1 MLLSTLTAN
10 WALRMSELSRSKPV
24 IVLYKMF
31 RSRPLLVISALA
43 GLLAALVLP
52 LAVQTGVWVRVVVGW
67 NLGSLLYLA
76 LILTLMTRSNPED
89 IRARALRQNDGKRL
103 ILLLAVVSA
112 FVCLGSIVELLAI
125 AKDLQGYH
133 RLSHIALAVL
143 TVLTSW
149 FFTQF
154 MFATHYAHEYYSAF
168 TRGVEPGLQF
178 PGATD
183 PDYLDFVYF
192 ACVIGTSGQTADVSI
207 SSKTMRR
214 VGLIHCVLAF
224 FFNTTLIALTIN
236 IAASLI

>member
-1 MLLSTLTAN
+1 
-10 WALRMSELSRSKPV
+10 MSEPLRRKPL
-24 IVLYKMF
+24 IVFYKMI
-31 RSRPLLVISALA
+31 RSRPLLAISAVA

-52 LAVQTGVWVRVVVGW
+52 LVVQTGLWVRVIVGW

-76 LILTLMTRSNPED
+76 LILTLMTQSNPED
-89 IRARALRQNDGKRL
+89 IRARALRQNDGKRV
-103 ILLLAVVSA
+103 ILFLAVVSA

-125 AKDLQGYH
+125 AKDLQGFH
-133 RLSHIALAVL
+133 RVWHISLAGL

-149 FFTQF
+149 VFTQF

-168 TRGVEPGLQF
+168 TRGDEPGLQF

-207 SSKTMRR
+207 SSKPMRR
-214 VGLIHCVLAF
+214 VGLLHCVLAF

>member
-1 MLLSTLTAN
+1 
-10 WALRMSELSRSKPV
+10 MSEPPSRKPL
-24 IVLYKMF
+24 IVLYKMI

-43 GLLAALVLP
+43 GLLTALVLP
-52 LAVQTGVWVRVVVGW
+52 LIVQTGVWVRLIVGW
-67 NLGSLLYLA
+67 NLGSVLYLV
-76 LILTLMTRSNPED
+76 LILTLMTKSNPED
-89 IRARALRQNDGKRL
+89 IRARALRQNDGRRV

-125 AKDLQGYH
+125 AKDLQGFH
-133 RLSHIALAVL
+133 RVWHIALAGL

-149 FFTQF
+149 VFTQF
-154 MFATHYAHEYYSAF
+154 MFATHYAHEYYSAL
-168 TRGVEPGLQF
+168 TRGLEPGLQF
-178 PGATD
+178 PGATH

-207 SSKTMRR
+207 ASQPMRR